1 MGFTGGEETVM
12 KRFVRGFAAL
22 VLVLFVLTAGG
33 LLAQGKVDINS
44 ADVEELMSLRGVG
57 ETRAQAIVTYRQTN
71 GPFQSLD
78 DLKNVPG
85 IGDKIIQDNRSMIA
99 FGKGDGGKMSGAP
112 SKTMTDGQKANT
124 GKSGKGMTGTTE
136 KTKQGAASSS
146 KQAMPKGDSDTQ
158 STEKKASS
166 K

>member
-1 MGFTGGEETVM
+1 M
-12 KRFVRGFAAL
+12 KRFVRAFSAL

-33 LLAQGKVDINS
+33 LLAQGKVDMNS

-57 ETRAQAIVTYRQTN
+57 EVRAKAIVTYRQTK

-85 IGDKIIQDNRSMIA
+85 IGDKIIQDNRSNIA
-99 FGKGDGGKMSGAP
+99 FGKGSGSKMSGDS
-112 SKTMTDGQKANT
+112 SKTMIDSKKADMGKP
-124 GKSGKGMTGTTE
+124 GKSVTG
-136 KTKQGAASSS
+136 
-146 KQAMPKGDSDTQ
+146 
-158 STEKKASS
+158 TEKKVMS

>member
-1 MGFTGGEETVM
+1 M
-12 KRFVRGFAAL
+12 KRFVRGISVL

-44 ADVEELMSLRGVG
+44 ADVETLQTLRGVG
-57 ETRAQAIVTYRQTN
+57 EVRAKAIVKYRQTN

-85 IGDKIIQDNRSMIA
+85 VGDKIIQDNRSNIA
-99 FGKGDGGKMSGAP
+99 LGQGSGGKMSGKP
-112 SKTMTDGQKANT
+112 SKMTTDGKKADMGKA
-124 GKSGKGMTGTTE
+124 GKSMTGAAE
-136 KTKQGAASSS
+136 KAKKGAASSA
-146 KQAMPKGDSDTQ
+146 KKPMMKGDSDTQ
-158 STEKKASS
+158 STGKKAPS

>member
-1 MGFTGGEETVM
+1 V
-12 KRFVRGFAAL
+12 KRFVRGFSVL

-44 ADVEELMSLRGVG
+44 ADMKELMSLRGVG
-57 ETRAQAIVTYRQTN
+57 EARAKAIVTYRQTN

-78 DLKNVPG
+78 DLKNVPS
-85 IGDKIIQDNRSMIA
+85 IGNKIIQDNRSMIV
-99 FGKGDGGKMSGAP
+99 FGKGGGGKMSGES
-112 SKTMTDGQKANT
+112 SKTMTDGKKADT
-124 GKSGKGMTGTTE
+124 GESGKRMTGTAE

-146 KQAMPKGDSDTQ
+146 TKAMPKSDSDIQ
-158 STEKKASS
+158 STGKKATS